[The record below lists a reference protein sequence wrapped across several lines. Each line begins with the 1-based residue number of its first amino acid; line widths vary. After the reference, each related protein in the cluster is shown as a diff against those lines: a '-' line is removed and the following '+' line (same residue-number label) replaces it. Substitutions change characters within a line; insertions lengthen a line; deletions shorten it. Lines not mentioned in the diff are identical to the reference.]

1 MEPNQNA
8 LKREVGSRRSNI
20 YFFVFHPFHT
30 LSKSFFRAQKTILTC
45 LGIIRT
51 CLYSFF
57 TVRIF
62 RGGDLLQRD
71 SLAVRIFLLGKKLV
85 DDFEFFRGGG
95 RS

>member
-20 YFFVFHPFHT
+20 FFFVCHPFHT

-62 RGGDLLQRD
+62 RGG
-71 SLAVRIFLLGKKLV
+71 
-85 DDFEFFRGGG
+85 EFVAERFFSGQNFFAGEEISG
-95 RS
+95 RLRVF